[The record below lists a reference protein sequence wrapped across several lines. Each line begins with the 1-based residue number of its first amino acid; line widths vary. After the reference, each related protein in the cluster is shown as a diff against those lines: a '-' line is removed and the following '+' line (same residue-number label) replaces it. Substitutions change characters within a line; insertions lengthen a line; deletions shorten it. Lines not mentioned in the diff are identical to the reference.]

1 MYMSHIRCFYC
12 GKDSAVSGF
21 EPSDLDLDIYTRQVR
36 GLGYGGGFEFG
47 PDESVLGD
55 DYYTPKFLDRSIDFI
70 KLLIEKDIISR
81 KEIESRLKIG
91 IPIIDSEDV
100 LPYDKLINMLQNET
114 SKLKNQV
121 SNLKHQD
128 TFSSQNYVTKNS
140 YNKLKKKYADFR
152 KESDL
157 KKFIDDILI
166 DLHNNSDS
174 NIIKGKDDWYLEIY
188 DINSI
193 IHYYLYRE
201 LYQMK
206 PYERNMLQERI
217 KTNSIRITIIFN
229 FMRKEPTVTSLND
242 ALLKR
247 PHFFY
252 YMVHGYPLLWNY
264 LAFML
269 YRNTNRETFLY

>member
-1 MYMSHIRCFYC
+1 MLMSHIRCLYC

-70 KLLIEKDIISR
+70 NLLIKKELIS
-81 KEIESRLKIG
+81 KEEIESRLKIG

-100 LPYDKLINMLQNET
+100 LPYDALINMLQNET
-114 SKLKNQV
+114 SNLKNQV

-128 TFSSQNYVTKNS
+128 IFSSQNYVTKNS

-166 DLHNNSDS
+166 DLDNNSDS
-174 NIIKGKDDWYLEIY
+174 TIIKGKDDWCLEIY
-188 DINSI
+188 ELNLI
-193 IHYYLYRE
+193 IHHYLYRV

-206 PYERNMLQERI
+206 LYERNMLQQRI
-217 KTNSIRITIIFN
+217 KTNCIGITIIFN
-229 FMRKEPTVTSLND
+229 FMRKEPTITSLHE
-242 ALLKR
+242 ALIKR
-247 PHFFY
+247 PHFYY
-252 YMVHGYPLLWNY
+252 YMVHVYPIPWEY
-264 LAFML
+264 VASMPH
-269 YRNTNRETFLY
+269 